1 MYVVVARLSVLGA
14 LRLVGAR
21 LAVRIVV
28 PGTGCRVQ
36 RETVATAKTIAMYAP
51 PQRSGLRVQGSGCR
65 VWGSG

>member
-1 MYVVVARLSVLGA
+1 MGVYVVVARLSVLGA

-36 RETVATAKTIAMYAP
+36 
-51 PQRSGLRVQGSGCR
+51 GSGFR
-65 VWGSG
+65 VFRVEG

>member
-1 MYVVVARLSVLGA
+1 MGVYVVVARLSVLSA

-36 RETVATAKTIAMYAP
+36 RKHHCV
-51 PQRSGLRVQGSGCR
+51 QGSGFRVQGSGCSGLR
-65 VWGSG
+65 VEGEGEG